1 MDDYK
6 GFKTSVEEIT
16 AEVMERA
23 RKPEIEAGPE
33 DVTELHRSHDKI

>member
-1 MDDYK
+1 
-6 GFKTSVEEIT
+6 
-16 AEVMERA
+16 MERA